1 MRPRASALLA
11 LLLASLVAAGCGERA
26 EPLGGVSAYPVRVT
40 DARGDEIALE
50 ERPERIVALAPSV
63 AELAGELGA
72 GERIVGLPAGVTV
85 REAPGAPRV
94 TRPSGLVDVAAVVRL
109 RPDLVLADSSTS
121 ADALDTVARRTGAAV
136 YVQPDGSVRDVLRA
150 AHHLGF
156 LLGEPA
162 RARLLAA
169 SLREELAAVEAAV
182 RARAPVRVFV
192 DMGLLI
198 PPPANSLVADLV
210 RRAGGLPLA
219 TGRAGIPAEPCA
231 VVALRPAVVLR
242 VRESVAA
249 LPETRVAC
257 PRRPN
262 VDVRVERIPD
272 ALATRAGP
280 RLAEALDAI
289 ARALHPDAF

>member
-1 MRPRASALLA
+1 
-11 LLLASLVAAGCGERA
+11 
-26 EPLGGVSAYPVRVT
+26 
-40 DARGDEIALE
+40 
-50 ERPERIVALAPSV
+50 V
-63 AELAGELGA
+63 AELGAELGA
-72 GERIVGLPAGVTV
+72 GERVVGLPASVAV
-85 REAPGAPRV
+85 RGAPGAPRV

-121 ADALDTVARRTGAAV
+121 GDALDTVARRTGAAV

-150 AHHLGF
+150 VHDLGF

-182 RARAPVRVFV
+182 RTRAPVRVFV

-198 PPPANSLVADLV
+198 PPPANALVADLV

-219 TGRAGIPAEPCA
+219 TGRAGIPADPCA

-262 VDVRVERIPD
+262 VDVRVERIPGV
-272 ALATRAGP
+272 LATRAGP
-280 RLAEALDAI
+280 RVAEALDAI
-289 ARALHPDAF
+289 ARTLHPDAF

>member
-26 EPLGGVSAYPVRVT
+26 EPLDAVSAYPVRVT

-50 ERPERIVALAPSV
+50 ERPMRIVALAPSV

-72 GERIVGLPAGVTV
+72 GERIVGLPASVTV
-85 REAPGAPRV
+85 RAAPGAPRV

-109 RPDLVLADSSTS
+109 RPDLILADASTS

-150 AHHLGF
+150 VHDLGF

-198 PPPANSLVADLV
+198 PPPTNSLVADLV

-219 TGRAGIPAEPCA
+219 TARAGIPAEPCT

-262 VDVRVERIPD
+262 ADVRVERIAG

-280 RLAEALDAI
+280 RVADALDAI
-289 ARALHPDAF
+289 ARRLHPDAF

>member
-11 LLLASLVAAGCGERA
+11 LLLASLVAAGCGERT
-26 EPLGGVSAYPVRVT
+26 EPLGAVSAYPVQVT

-63 AELAGELGA
+63 AELGAELGA
-72 GERIVGLPAGVTV
+72 GERVVGLPASVAV
-85 REAPGAPRV
+85 RGAPGAPRV

-121 ADALDTVARRTGAAV
+121 GDALGTVARRTGAAV

-150 AHHLGF
+150 VHDLGF

-182 RARAPVRVFV
+182 RTRAPVRVFV

-198 PPPANSLVADLV
+198 PPPANALVADLV

-219 TGRAGIPAEPCA
+219 TGRAGIPADPCA

-262 VDVRVERIPD
+262 VDVRVERIPGV
-272 ALATRAGP
+272 LATRAGP
-280 RLAEALDAI
+280 RVAEALDAI
-289 ARALHPDAF
+289 ARTLHPDAF